1 MEVARLQLMSRLASD
16 QSILQ
21 GIQTSFFFF
30 LNDFCHCF
38 CQQVWI
44 IIRGVKVSK
53 SGCAIKLWQRIH
65 CTILNGIFVKESII
79 DTEKSACGL
88 D

>member
-16 QSILQ
+16 QRILQ
-21 GIQTSFFFF
+21 NPDFFFFFF

-38 CQQVWI
+38 CKQVWI
-44 IIRGVKVSK
+44 IIRGVKVAK
-53 SGCAIKLWQRIH
+53 SGLAIKLWQRVQ
-65 CTILNGIFVKESII
+65 CTILNGIFAKKSNI